1 MKDFFATLRQQFTD
15 MGGATKA
22 VLGLA
27 LLAFVGIAAFASTW
41 ASRPS
46 FTLLY
51 SDLDP
56 RHAAAVQ
63 AALATANVRFQVSQP
78 PGPFVIHVDESQY
91 YIAQNAVAISG
102 ALDSAPE
109 GIQTN
114 GAGASQVFLSAP
126 ERAQNVLKREW
137 QELEKQLEELDFVQR
152 AHVSTSTPDS
162 SPLRKSAPMTV
173 AVTLT
178 LRGRAEL
185 SRGQASTVAKIVQY
199 RFGVPQDNVIIS
211 DQSGRN
217 LFEAPSDANG
227 AGVASDLLDH
237 RRRHDE
243 ELASKTNQ
251 VLDRIFGPGL
261 AYVVVSSDWTYE
273 EVESVKETLDPKNKV
288 VVQETSNKSTMPPDS
303 NPSGGG
309 VAGATSNLTAEF
321 GSNNAAIPPKT
332 AEATTTTGVGATTSE
347 SQKSTIVGR
356 ETQLSKSK
364 APKLAHLSLSLFLDD
379 SQKDRLKDL
388 ESSVKASIGF
398 DEKRGDSFSSMVTPF
413 ASVKRDDA
421 GKVVA
426 PEVPKESA
434 EPSRFTQML
443 VERGIEI
450 AAAVAFLFL
459 LVKTLAGAKKS
470 TIRTAAQTT
479 AAEEPQLD
487 DHMLEL
493 LARGEIEELLKS
505 DPARV
510 SSILSRWAAEE
521 ETVGAGR

>member
-15 MGGATKA
+15 MSGATKA

-27 LLAFVGIAAFASTW
+27 LLAFVGIAAYASSW
-41 ASRPS
+41 AARPS

-51 SDLDP
+51 SDLDA

-63 AALATANVRFQVSQP
+63 SALATANVRFQVSQP
-78 PGPFVIHVDESQY
+78 PGPFVIHVDETQF

-185 SRGQASTVAKIVQY
+185 SRGQAATVAKIVQY
-199 RFGVPQDNVIIS
+199 RFGVPQDNVVIS

-217 LFEAPSDANG
+217 LFEAPSDASG

-243 ELASKTNQ
+243 ELAAKTNQ
-251 VLDRIFGPGL
+251 VLDRVFGPGI
-261 AYVVVSSDWTYE
+261 AYVVVNSDWTYE
-273 EVESVKETLDPKNKV
+273 EVESVKEMLDPKNKV
-288 VVQETSNKSTMPPDS
+288 VVQETSNKTTMPAES
-303 NPSGGG
+303 STSGGI
-309 VAGATSNLTAEF
+309 AGSGTNLGAEF
-321 GSNNAAIPPKT
+321 GSTNAAIPPTKT
-332 AEATTTTGVGATTSE
+332 ESSTVQGGSTTE
-347 SQKSTIVGR
+347 SQKTTVVGR

-364 APKLAHLSLSLFLDD
+364 APKLAHLSLSLFLDE

-388 ESSVKASIGF
+388 EASVKASIGF
-398 DEKRGDSFSSMVTPF
+398 DTKRGDSFSSMVTPF

-421 GKVVA
+421 GKIVP
-426 PEVPKESA
+426 PEAPKETS
-434 EPSRFTQML
+434 EPSRLTQML
-443 VERGIEI
+443 IERGIEI

-459 LVKTLAGAKKS
+459 LVKTLAGAKKVA
-470 TIRTAAQTT
+470 TKPLTPQEVAA
-479 AAEEPQLD
+479 AEPQLD
-487 DHMLEL
+487 EATLEL
-493 LARGEIEELLKS
+493 LAKGEIEELLKS

-510 SSILSRWAAEE
+510 SLILSRWAAEE
-521 ETVGAGR
+521 EPVGAGR